1 MDPGVLPWLRD
12 DLIRADTHAPAR
24 LTADLHLFTRELGWT
39 LIGGLHIDP
48 LTGVRGQSLRPATGG
63 AEVKLLAH
71 TDLPLLA
78 LTDATHPAAT
88 FAPYLNPPGLTAWW
102 QARGW
107 LVPDAAW
114 LNGTPDRADLDRLP
128 PGAAKGARHLGWTR
142 GDLLFRY
149 W

>member
-1 MDPGVLPWLRD
+1 MEPGVLPWLRAE
-12 DLIRADTHAPAR
+12 LTRADERAPAR
-24 LTADLHLFTRELGWT
+24 LTADLHRCARELGWT
-39 LIGGLHIDP
+39 LTGGLHPDP
-48 LTGVRGQSLRPATGG
+48 RTGVQDQVLRPAAGG
-63 AEVKLLAH
+63 AAVRLLAH
-71 TDLPLLA
+71 TDWSLLA
-78 LTDATHPAAT
+78 FTDAAHPGAT

-107 LVPDAAW
+107 VVPDAAW

-128 PGAAKGARHLGWTR
+128 PGAAKGARQLGWTR

>member
-1 MDPGVLPWLRD
+1 MEPGVLPWLRD
-12 DLIRADTHAPAR
+12 DLTRADAHAPAC
-24 LTADLHLFTRELGWT
+24 LTADLHRCARELGWA
-39 LIGGLHIDP
+39 LIGGLHDDP
-48 LTGVRGQSLRPATGG
+48 LTGVRDQTLRPAAGG
-63 AEVKLLAH
+63 AAVKLHAH
-71 TDLPLLA
+71 TDWPLLA
-78 LTDATHPAAT
+78 FTDATHPGPT

-114 LNGTPDRADLDRLP
+114 LNGTPDRADWDLLP
-128 PGAAKGARHLGWTR
+128 PPTARSAKGLGFTR

>member
-1 MDPGVLPWLRD
+1 MEPGVLPWLRD
-12 DLIRADTHAPAR
+12 DLTRADAHAPAR
-24 LTADLHLFTRELGWT
+24 LTADLHRCARELGWA
-39 LIGGLHIDP
+39 LVGGLYPDS
-48 LTGVRGQSLRPATGG
+48 LTGVQGQTLRPAVGG
-63 AEVKLLAH
+63 AAVKLLAH
-71 TDLPLLA
+71 TDWPLLTF
-78 LTDATHPAAT
+78 TDATHPGPT

>member
-1 MDPGVLPWLRD
+1 MEPGVLPWLRD
-12 DLIRADTHAPAR
+12 DLTRADAHAPAR
-24 LTADLHLFTRELGWT
+24 LTADLHRCAREFGWALT
-39 LIGGLHIDP
+39 GGLHLDP
-48 LTGVRGQSLRPATGG
+48 LTGVRGQTLRPAAGG
-63 AEVKLLAH
+63 AAVRLLAH
-71 TDLPLLA
+71 TDWPLLA
-78 LTDATHPAAT
+78 FTDATHPGPT

-114 LNGTPDRADLDRLP
+114 LNGQPDRADLDRLT

-142 GDLLFRY
+142 GELLFRY